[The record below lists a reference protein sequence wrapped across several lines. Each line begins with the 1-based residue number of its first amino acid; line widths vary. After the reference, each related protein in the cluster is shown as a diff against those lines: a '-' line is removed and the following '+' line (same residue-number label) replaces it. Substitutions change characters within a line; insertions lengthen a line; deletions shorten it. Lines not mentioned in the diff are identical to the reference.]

1 MGVYIPQTL
10 QRLNNWVLWRLE
22 NGKKKPYSARYDG
35 LASVAKP
42 YQWSDYES
50 ARAKLQHTD
59 YNGLG
64 FVFSAGCG
72 LVFIDLDN
80 CIDSSGE
87 PNGFASEIID
97 LFSSSYIEYSQSGR
111 GLHIVCKGV
120 IPAAYKGEQ
129 IELYSS
135 GRYMAFTGDCYTANE
150 PAEAQTALDTLCK
163 RFNIRAQD
171 QRQRIDEKPVTASDK
186 AIIDKAQRGKH
197 GAQFCRLWAGDW
209 SKYETRSQADMR
221 LIALLWY
228 YSGNVE
234 QVERLF
240 QASGLADREKA
251 QRVDYV
257 RRTIETAARN
267 ASGAAAGSGGSVT
280 DRGGKYAASTPKQQQ
295 KKHRQRGYWNK

>member
-1 MGVYIPQTL
+1 MGVYIPKAL
-10 QRLNNWVLWRLE
+10 QRLDNWVLWRLE

-50 ARAKLQHTD
+50 ARTKLQHTD

-87 PNGFASEIID
+87 PNGFASEIIE
-97 LFSSSYIEYSQSGR
+97 LFSSSYIEYSQSGN

-120 IPAAYKGEQ
+120 IPAAYKSEQ

-150 PAEAQTALDTLCK
+150 PQDAQAALDTLCK
-163 RFNIRAQD
+163 RFNITAQD
-171 QRQRIDEKPVTASDK
+171 QRPQIKEKPVAGSDK

-197 GAQFCRLWAGDW
+197 GAQFRRLWAGDW
-209 SKYETRSQADMR
+209 SNYETQSQADMR

-234 QVERLF
+234 QVARLF
-240 QASGLADREKA
+240 QASGLAQRDKA
-251 QRVDYV
+251 QREDYIK
-257 RRTIETAARN
+257 RTIETAARN
-267 ASGAAAGSGGSVT
+267 ASGSAAGGGSVA
-280 DRGGKYAASTPKQQQ
+280 DRRGSYTAGAPKQQQ
-295 KKHRQRGYWNK
+295 RQHKQRSYWNK